1 MVLDARNLNVKRK
14 LNAFFILLTSKNK
27 YFAKVIFMT
36 KILVIQ
42 NKRIGDVLISSV
54 IANNIKKIFPE
65 SHVTYFVYD
74 YTTGV
79 LENNPN
85 IDRIITANDKELK
98 KLPKLIK
105 TITAVKKEKYD
116 IIFDSYAK
124 FQSRLLCLFS
134 GAKYRIGFKRKYK
147 ELKLPF
153 YTHPINFLDQHSH
166 FCGKAIEDRLNII
179 NAVFP
184 LKNPDDRPKIYLTD
198 EEKKYNRIES
208 LKKPVIMF
216 TVLGSTIP
224 KSMPFDYV
232 ANLIDYI
239 TKNYSATILFN
250 YAPHQKEDALKI
262 YELCNNKEKINID
275 VYENSIRG
283 FIKLINKCDLL
294 IANEGGTVH
303 ITKALSKPTFTI
315 YSPYIRKTDWN
326 SFEDGKTHQ
335 SIHLLEE
342 KPNLFEEFSK
352 ILEKLLRKIP
362 KLYIE
367 N

>member
-1 MVLDARNLNVKRK
+1 
-14 LNAFFILLTSKNK
+14 
-27 YFAKVIFMT
+27 MT

-54 IANNIKKIFPE
+54 IANNIKKIFPD

-79 LENNPN
+79 IENNPN

-98 KLPKLIK
+98 KFPKLLK
-105 TITAVKKEKYD
+105 TIAAVKKEEYD

-134 GAKYRIGFKRKYK
+134 GAKYRIGFKRAHK
-147 ELKLPF
+147 ELKFPF
-153 YTHPINFLDQHSH
+153 YTHPVNFLDDKSQ

-179 NAVFP
+179 NSVFP
-184 LKNPDDRPKIYLTD
+184 LENPDDRPKIHLT
-198 EEKKYNRIES
+198 EAEKNYNSIVH

-216 TVLGSTIP
+216 TVLGSTLP

-232 ANLIDYI
+232 AELIDYI
-239 TKNYSATILFN
+239 TDNYSATILFN

-262 YELCNNKEKINID
+262 YEFCKNKEQINLDI
-275 VYENSIRG
+275 YEDSIRG
-283 FIKLINKCDLL
+283 FIKLMYQCDLL

-303 ITKALSKPTFTI
+303 ITKALGKPTFTI
-315 YSPYIRKTDWN
+315 YSPYIEKGDWN
-326 SFEDGKTHQ
+326 SFEDGIEHD
-335 SIHLLEE
+335 SVHLLEE
-342 KPNLFEEFSK
+342 KPQLFEEFTRESRKVIEENPEQLYRELTPKMILSK
-352 ILEKLLRKIP
+352 LKPFLANHLKNA
-362 KLYIE
+362 KK
-367 N
+367 